1 MEKQKR
7 KITEGDQRER
17 RQKTKSDGEQKMENR
32 RYRRGGAEHGSEWE
46 EGEGGT

>member
-32 RYRRGGAEHGSEWE
+32 RYRQGGGRAWQ
-46 EGEGGT
+46 